1 MTRLITRRPTRQ
13 VCRQHGREGK
23 TQQRLG
29 ILGAILW
36 VAGLFATSTCA
47 NTCPEKTIVVTVV
60 LADDSV
66 VGDEIL
72 VEVFRDQTLL
82 KRGII
87 KRGDGHRGRIE
98 IFLGEDYQVGM
109 SLDLKVTSRLETVPI
124 GSGTASVTLANS
136 CSSVDVLVTKTPT
149 EDWSCLGML
158 DLSVEPDARA
168 LPASKILKV
177 HDLAD
182 RPIPHTTATACPSSN
197 VGEDCAEPLWEGTSS
212 TGDFEIALPNNFRG
226 YIKLNAHGFLP
237 GYLDLVRFLGYMR
250 AYPTVL
256 MVRQE
261 ELRAIAPAFSP
272 FTLKDDRG
280 HIVLATVD
288 CRGKRIGGIGFQF
301 TGMNSDSLDD
311 PQLFILVNNFSPSN
325 DEQLKQTDPKGD
337 RYLVTDPTGT
347 AIIINVPTDG
357 SPLFPITPY
366 RVKTGTSLPT
376 INPRV
381 RPNALTYVAIE
392 PN

>member
-182 RPIPHTTATACPSSN
+182 RPPRDGQCVPIERVTRSGNAVHLIRHQPDQRQRQR
-197 VGEDCAEPLWEGTSS
+197 GPL
-212 TGDFEIALPNNFRG
+212 P
-226 YIKLNAHGFLP
+226 
-237 GYLDLVRFLGYMR
+237 
-250 AYPTVL
+250 
-256 MVRQE
+256 
-261 ELRAIAPAFSP
+261 LRARP
-272 FTLKDDRG
+272 
-280 HIVLATVD
+280 HQ
-288 CRGKRIGGIGFQF
+288 GKQAVQCHQR
-301 TGMNSDSLDD
+301 S
-311 PQLFILVNNFSPSN
+311 
-325 DEQLKQTDPKGD
+325 
-337 RYLVTDPTGT
+337 
-347 AIIINVPTDG
+347 A
-357 SPLFPITPY
+357 
-366 RVKTGTSLPT
+366 
-376 INPRV
+376 
-381 RPNALTYVAIE
+381 
-392 PN
+392 